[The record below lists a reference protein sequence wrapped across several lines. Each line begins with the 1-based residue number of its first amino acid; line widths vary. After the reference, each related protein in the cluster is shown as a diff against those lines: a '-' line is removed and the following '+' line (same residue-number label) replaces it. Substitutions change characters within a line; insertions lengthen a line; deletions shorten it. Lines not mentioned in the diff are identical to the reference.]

1 MGMMYDEG
9 FIFQVI
15 VPLSISGFSLVLSMA
30 NILLNF
36 SALCMS
42 IDAEQRVAD
51 RVQQGSAGRL
61 EEGKQRLTKTRDGEI
76 DKIEKEFEGKTDAPS
91 LVGKKQRMDT
101 VNRQFELDLQ
111 NHNEDNLQVLEIE
124 LQDYRHRLKRIQEIM
139 KGKGRVQAKQ
149 STTLETYN
157 DAMSALREK
166 EEKINLDRNEKLKL
180 VDDSL
185 PAAAYQGEM
194 ERINNDA
201 NTKLNILKEQ
211 MRQMGEYYSS

>member
-1 MGMMYDEG
+1 
-9 FIFQVI
+9 
-15 VPLSISGFSLVLSMA
+15 
-30 NILLNF
+30 
-36 SALCMS
+36 MS

-61 EEGKQRLTKTRDGEI
+61 EEGKQKLTTTRDAEI

-149 STTLETYN
+149 STTLETFN

-166 EEKINLDRNEKLKL
+166 EEKINLDRNEKLRQ

-185 PAAAYQGEM
+185 PAAAYQAEM

-211 MRQMGEYYSS
+211 MRKMGEHYGSS